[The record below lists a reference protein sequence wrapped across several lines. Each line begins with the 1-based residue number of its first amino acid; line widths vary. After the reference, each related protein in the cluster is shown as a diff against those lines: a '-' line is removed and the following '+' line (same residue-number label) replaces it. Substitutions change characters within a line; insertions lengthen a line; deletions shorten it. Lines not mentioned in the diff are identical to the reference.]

1 MFSQNKSLLI
11 FPEKKGCTFQLQVQK
26 IKNPPQEKSLILQ
39 EMETPKN
46 LLCFLKRKILY
57 IYKIF
62 LETETPKRNSKKG
75 SFISGGNLQRPKKKV
90 CFEEICLL

>member
-1 MFSQNKSLLI
+1 MDN
-11 FPEKKGCTFQLQVQK
+11 
-26 IKNPPQEKSLILQ
+26 
-39 EMETPKN
+39 PKN

-75 SFISGGNLQRPKKKV
+75 SFISGGNLQRPKKKSALKKFV
-90 CFEEICLL
+90 SYNVFAIFTSVKHIEIPCEAKNKTKI